1 MMNINEVRRMT
12 ETAVAQKLESL
23 FAIVNGEVDF
33 DAVEIDP
40 QNEDMIDSEECKHQI
55 M

>member
-1 MMNINEVRRMT
+1 MT

-23 FAIVNGEVDF
+23 FDIVNGEVDF

-40 QNEDMIDSEECKHQI
+40 QNEEMIDILLQVLSEKTEARQV
-55 M
+55 